1 MSTTPM
7 SQETLLERFTQL
19 TDLPTGLLVEMWEV
33 TQEGAEV
40 PERNGEVWR
49 AQIIRVLAPNAAVTW
64 QKTTDPKGEIQKDGI
79 SLLVKNFPKLYK
91 EGTGLTSMS
100 FKTMIDYVYDIEDG
114 EIVHLNE
121 PDTLQDKFGE
131 FGKYFLELTQGN
143 KQKVIEN
150 SQAILDK
157 FKSLMFTTISRD
169 VIDIIAANVSF
180 DAATARC
187 EAGDEPRTISY
198 GYPNMVHAKMAFGN
212 GIDCKTDEMFE
223 KICPNWTNVANTTFV
238 AETEVPSDHDDTT
251 GNEEAYDDGDNET
264 NHSPVFDLS
273 GMVAA
278 AEEAPENHPVFEPQN
293 WTARVLKKDS
303 AAAENIRELGLYK
316 RMMPSRFTPWSW
328 KVLRKNLDIT
338 GRAEIWIL
346 ENPGENPTQNKE
358 LKYKSATVCRESD
371 EGSFPDFLMPGVHF
385 TNHPYGP
392 ITIIA

>member
-212 GIDCKTDEMFE
+212 DIDCKTDEMFE
-223 KICPNWTNVANTTFV
+223 KICPNWANVANVTLV

-251 GNEEAYDDGDNET
+251 GNEEA
-264 NHSPVFDLS
+264 
-273 GMVAA
+273 
-278 AEEAPENHPVFEPQN
+278 AEEPENHPVFDP
-293 WTARVLKKDS
+293 TDDSIFPVRVLKKDS

-316 RMMPSRFTPWSW
+316 RMLPIRFTPWSW
-328 KVLRKNLDIT
+328 KVLRKNLNIT

-358 LKYKSATVCRESD
+358 LKYKSETVCEQGQ
-371 EGSFPDFLMPGVHF
+371 EGAMTSPEMPGVYF
-385 TNHPYGP
+385 TWHPYGQ

>member
-212 GIDCKTDEMFE
+212 DIDCKTDEMFE
-223 KICPNWTNVANTTFV
+223 KICPNWANVANVTLV

-251 GNEEAYDDGDNET
+251 GNEEA
-264 NHSPVFDLS
+264 
-273 GMVAA
+273 
-278 AEEAPENHPVFEPQN
+278 AEEPENHPVFDP
-293 WTARVLKKDS
+293 TDDSIFPVRVLKKDS

-316 RMMPSRFTPWSW
+316 RMLPSRFTPWSW
-328 KVLRKNLDIT
+328 KVLRKNLNIT

-385 TNHPYGP
+385 TNHPYGQ

>member
-212 GIDCKTDEMFE
+212 DIDCKTDEMFE
-223 KICPNWTNVANTTFV
+223 KICPNWTNVANVTLV

-251 GNEEAYDDGDNET
+251 GNEEA
-264 NHSPVFDLS
+264 
-273 GMVAA
+273 
-278 AEEAPENHPVFEPQN
+278 AEEPENHPVFDP
-293 WTARVLKKDS
+293 TDDSIFPVRVLKKDT
-303 AAAENIRELGLYK
+303 AAAENVRELGLYK
-316 RMMPSRFTPWSW
+316 RMLPSRFTPWSW
-328 KVLRKNLDIT
+328 KVLRKNLNIT

-385 TNHPYGP
+385 TNHPYGQ
-392 ITIIA
+392 ITLIA